1 MILDAGKMR
10 KGVFGINTSKGS
22 RPEINNDLIV
32 ILSLPAIILINIM
45 EKEPLVVSN
54 KSCKTYF
61 LLDGSK
67 VYFTGDFDSGNL
79 ERAEQLSPSTVS
91 RFLFSTV

>member
-1 MILDAGKMR
+1 MKND
-10 KGVFGINTSKGS
+10 VFSINISKGS
-22 RPEINNDLIV
+22 RPEINNNLIV

-79 ERAEQLSPSTVS
+79 ERA
-91 RFLFSTV
+91 